1 MSYIQHSR
9 AAIDRVCSD
18 MTVRAAHVT
27 LRDATPI
34 GDRFARIV
42 CQASASAT
50 PEAIFKGMRE
60 QLKGVMPVKG
70 SFVTVAKS
78 GSNHTME
85 GIVGLIPERVVL
97 TDENRNQFQ
106 AVAGSMYA
114 DGDQNLWTLKAND
127 AGEIMVKSICDD
139 DVSFMGKLLSLSSVD
154 HNDFESRTPLQQ
166 LAEMR
171 ATVQGGDLLSYV
183 SPETGAVEMA
193 IACAGLL
200 NADGTDAHSLAVVRA
215 NGVSEVVNRE
225 LVVAAGHH
233 EIEEED
239 DKDVATAASGDLA
252 AAAAYYAKMFARRP
266 AYYEMFMQRFR
277 AHAFM

>member
-9 AAIDRVCSD
+9 AAIDRVCAD

-27 LRDATPI
+27 LRNASPI

-42 CQASASAT
+42 CQASANAT
-50 PEAIFKGMRE
+50 PEQIFKGMRE
-60 QLKGVMPVKG
+60 QMKGIMPIKG

-85 GIVGLIPERVVL
+85 GIVGLVPERVVV
-97 TDENRNQFQ
+97 TEENRESFK
-106 AVAGSMYA
+106 AVAGSMYE

-139 DVSFMGKLLSLSSVD
+139 DVAFMGQLLSLSSVD
-154 HNDFESRTPLQQ
+154 HNDFETRTPLNQ

-171 ATVQGGDLLSYV
+171 ATVSGGDLVSYV
-183 SPETGAVEMA
+183 SPETNTVEMA
-193 IACAGLL
+193 IACAGLV
-200 NADGTDAHSLAVVRA
+200 NADGTDAHSLAVVRG
-215 NGVSEVVNRE
+215 NGVSEIINRE
-225 LVVAAGHH
+225 LVVASGQH

-239 DKDVATAASGDLA
+239 DKEVATAAVGDMA
-252 AAAAYYAKMFARRP
+252 SIAAYYAKMFARRP